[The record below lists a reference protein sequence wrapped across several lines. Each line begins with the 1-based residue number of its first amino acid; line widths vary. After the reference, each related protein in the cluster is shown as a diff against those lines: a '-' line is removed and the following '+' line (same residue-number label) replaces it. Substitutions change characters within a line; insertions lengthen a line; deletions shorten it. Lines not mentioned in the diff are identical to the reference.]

1 MGQNAKEKKNTFG
14 SGYPRTKCMSQDSF
28 LWLVMLLNSGLIKTS
43 VLDTLYPFN

>member
-28 LWLVMLLNSGLIKTS
+28 LWLEYHAPQFRLN
-43 VLDTLYPFN
+43 